1 MQRFLL
7 ASSTSG
13 DEMAMLDQCLEQL
26 GTIPDEY
33 NLGFLYAS
41 DHLANNLQALLDIL
55 AKRMP
60 RVRWVGTVG
69 IAICSGASEIYDRP
83 ALTLMLGDFPA
94 DSFRMLRGFTGDL
107 KRAGIAAGGEQIND
121 AFALVHADPTNPA
134 TSTWLELLS
143 REPGLSF
150 INGGLTSSHGA
161 NPQLAGRLMGT
172 GISGVLFDSRV
183 SIVTDHTQG
192 CQPIGPVHRITEAKR
207 NIAIS
212 LDYEPA
218 LEVLKKDVGEVLSK
232 DLRRL
237 GGYIFAAL
245 PIQGSDTGDY
255 LVRNLIGVDSEQK
268 LVAVGEQLENRQRL
282 MFCRRD
288 GNSARQDMLKML
300 ERLRKR
306 AAGRTICGGVYI
318 SCLGRGRH
326 QFGDDSEE
334 LNMIQQ
340 LLGAFPLVGF
350 FANGEIYNGRL
361 YGYTG
366 VLTLFLD

>member
-1 MQRFLL
+1 MQPFLL
-7 ASSTSG
+7 ASSTNG
-13 DEMAMLDQCLEQL
+13 DEMKMLDACLEQL
-26 GTIPDEY
+26 GAIPDGF

-41 DHLANNLQALLDIL
+41 DHLATRLHILVDQL
-55 AKRMP
+55 AKRVP
-60 RVRWVGTVG
+60 GVRWVGTVG
-69 IAICSGASEIYDRP
+69 IAISSGDKEIYDTP

-107 KRAGIAAGGEQIND
+107 RKAGIAGGGEAGNT
-121 AFALVHADPTNPA
+121 AFALVHADPSNSA
-134 TSTWLELLS
+134 TAAWLEQLA

-161 NPQLAGRLMGT
+161 NPQLAGKLMET
-172 GISGVLFDSRV
+172 GISGVLFDSKV

-212 LDYEPA
+212 LDHEPA

-255 LVRNLIGVDSEQK
+255 LVRNLIGVDPEQK

-288 GNSARQDMLKML
+288 GNSAREDMLRML
-300 ERLRKR
+300 DRLRR
-306 AAGRTICGGVYI
+306 RVSGRTICGGIYI

-334 LNMIQQ
+334 LKMIRER
-340 LLGAFPLVGF
+340 LGVFPLVGF